1 MRSMQWQLGI
11 LGTIFLSSVTE
22 VIRKDRLGVHLDA
35 LECPRD
41 MLALDFTSLLCPI
54 AYNERTNP
62 TEGTLFSVT
71 SSSLPAEK
79 KKIRHVLRKPEILNL
94 VHKSPLLSNM
104 FSLDVFPSCFCK
116 ISIENARIYGVQIYR
131 IHTHTR
137 LYVTLHSRPN
147 TSSPCYL
154 AE

>member
-1 MRSMQWQLGI
+1 
-11 LGTIFLSSVTE
+11 LGTVFLSSVTE

-41 MLALDFTSLLCPI
+41 MLALDFTSLLCPV

-79 KKIRHVLRKPEILNL
+79 KKSAMFYGNRKFL
-94 VHKSPLLSNM
+94 
-104 FSLDVFPSCFCK
+104 
-116 ISIENARIYGVQIYR
+116 
-131 IHTHTR
+131 
-137 LYVTLHSRPN
+137 TLF
-147 TSSPCYL
+147 TKAL
-154 AE
+154 F